1 MESTA
6 SLTSFIRLA
15 APMEPLA
22 STANTMS
29 APTRLSRTFT
39 RRSGG
44 RMTRPD
50 CPPPRLHC

>member
-1 MESTA
+1 MERTA

-50 CPPPRLHC
+50 CPPPRLH